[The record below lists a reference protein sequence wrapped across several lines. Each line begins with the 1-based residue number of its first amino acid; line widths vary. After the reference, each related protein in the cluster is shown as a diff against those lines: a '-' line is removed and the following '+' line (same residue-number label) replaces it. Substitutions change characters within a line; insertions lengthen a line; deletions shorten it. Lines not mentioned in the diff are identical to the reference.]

1 MTPDL
6 SNINTLWTSVM
17 VEELVRFGM
26 TQFVISPGSRS
37 APLTVAV
44 ARNER
49 ARSVIHY
56 DERGAAFFALGH
68 ARATGKPAALICT
81 SGTAVANY
89 LPAVVEASV
98 DCVPMIL
105 LTADRPPE
113 LRNKGANQTITQ
125 PGIFGSYARWAHDLV
140 CPTTETSLT
149 VLLKTV
155 DEMVAVA
162 LTSPAGPVHMNC
174 MFREPLAPS
183 TSSKDLEEYASEIA
197 EWTADE
203 KPFTSAGQTQPP
215 ITENELSGIKHVL
228 ESTTR
233 GLFVI
238 GALKRDS
245 ERKAIASLANHLG
258 WPMIADIGSGLRGG
272 EIRTRID
279 FFDLSLA
286 SENFASSYRPDT
298 VIQFGSRLTSKR
310 LLSYLESSAPRDY
323 IQVLDHPFVH
333 DPIDRVTQR
342 VQSDL
347 VDVCTQIESMVNIC
361 PPTDWFN
368 RWASASAKVDS
379 FLEQNFAASTD
390 LTEPLLAHLLT
401 SEVEMNDTFW
411 LASSM
416 PIRVLDMFACP
427 RANWYTVGANRGAS
441 GIDGAIASAAGYSAG
456 IGRRVT
462 VLIGD
467 LAMLHDLNSLALLR
481 ETEVELTII
490 VINNNGGGIFGHLP
504 ISEAGDVFEKYFVT
518 PHGYRF
524 EDAAKMFHLRYEHV
538 ETTSQF
544 LESLSRT
551 RTQNGSCVIE
561 VAIDRV
567 RNQSFHQQLV
577 SGAAAKLD
585 KGNE

>member
-6 SNINTLWTSVM
+6 ANINTLWTSVL
-17 VEELVRFGM
+17 VEELVRLGV

-44 ARNER
+44 ARNKR
-49 ARSVIHY
+49 ARSVIHF
-56 DERGAAFFALGH
+56 DERGAAFFALGY

-125 PGIFGSYARWAHDLV
+125 PGIYGSYVRWDHDLE
-140 CPTTETSLT
+140 CPTTETSLR

-155 DEMVAVA
+155 DEMVAAA
-162 LTSPAGPVHMNC
+162 LSSSSGPVHLNC
-174 MFREPLAPS
+174 MFREPLAPT

-197 EWTADE
+197 EWTVDE

-245 ERKAIASLANHLG
+245 ERKAISSLANHLG

-323 IQVLDHPFVH
+323 IQVLDHPFLH

-347 VDVCTQIESMVNIC
+347 ADVCTQIESMVNIC
-361 PPTDWFN
+361 PSTDWFN
-368 RWASASAKVDS
+368 RWAAASAKVDS
-379 FLEQNFAASTD
+379 FLEQNFAASTE

-401 SEVEMNDTFW
+401 SEAEMNDTFW

-416 PIRVLDMFACP
+416 PIRDLDMFACP
-427 RANWYTVGANRGAS
+427 RAHWYTVGANRGAS
-441 GIDGAIASAAGYSAG
+441 GIDGTIASAAGYSAG

-467 LAMLHDLNSLALLR
+467 LAMLHDLNSLALVKNSN
-481 ETEVELTII
+481 VELTII
-490 VINNNGGGIFGHLP
+490 LVNNNGGGIFGHLP
-504 ISEAGDVFEKYFVT
+504 ISEFGDVFEKYFVT

-524 EDAAKMFHLRYEHV
+524 EDAARMFGMRYAHAGSS
-538 ETTSQF
+538 SQF
-544 LESLSRT
+544 LEALARSKHQS
-551 RTQNGSCVIE
+551 GSCMIE
-561 VAIDRV
+561 VTMDRE
-567 RNQSFHQQLV
+567 RSQRFHQLLV
-577 SGAAAKLD
+577 SGAAEKL
-585 KGNE
+585 E

>member
-6 SNINTLWTSVM
+6 SNINTLWTSVL
-17 VEELVRFGM
+17 VEELVRLGV

-44 ARNER
+44 SRNKR
-49 ARSVIHY
+49 ARSMIHF

-98 DCVPMIL
+98 DCLPMIL

-125 PGIFGSYARWAHDLV
+125 PGIFGSYVRWAHDLV

-149 VLLKTV
+149 ILLKTV
-155 DEMVAVA
+155 DEMVAAA
-162 LTSPAGPVHMNC
+162 LTSPAGPVHLNC

-183 TSSKDLEEYASEIA
+183 KAGMSLVEYASTISGWSTSGSPIA
-197 EWTADE
+197 SVSEVD
-203 KPFTSAGQTQPP
+203 SQLS
-215 ITENELSGIKHVL
+215 NDELSVVRQIL
-228 ESTTR
+228 QNTAR
-233 GLFVI
+233 GFLVV
-238 GALKRDS
+238 GALRNDT
-245 ERKAIASLANHLG
+245 ERKAVVSLAGKLG
-258 WPMIADIGSGLRGG
+258 WPLIADITSGLRGG
-272 EIRTRID
+272 EIDQRID
-279 FFDLSLA
+279 FFDLMLS
-286 SENFASSYRPDT
+286 SDEFATANPVET

-310 LLSYLESSAPRDY
+310 LLKYLESSAPKNY
-323 IQVLDHPFVH
+323 IQILDHSFVH
-333 DPIDRVTQR
+333 DPIDRVTTRLQVDIAHACEQLEGVLQDSDEGEWYR
-342 VQSDL
+342 V
-347 VDVCTQIESMVNIC
+347 
-361 PPTDWFN
+361 WK
-368 RWASASAKVDS
+368 SASKVVDS
-379 FLEQNFAASTD
+379 FLEQNFAASTE

-401 SEVEMNDTFW
+401 SEVEMNDTLW

-416 PIRVLDMFACP
+416 PIRDLDMFACP

-441 GIDGAIASAAGYSAG
+441 GIDGTIASAAGYSAG

-481 ETEVELTII
+481 ETKVELTII

-504 ISEAGDVFEKYFVT
+504 ISEAGDVFEKCFVT

-551 RTQNGSCVIE
+551 RTQIGSCVIE

-567 RNQSFHQQLV
+567 RNQSVHQQLL